1 MQAVLPC
8 HGSQPGNLISKP
20 VPFAPALQ
28 ATVFRALA
36 SCKTPVQNEPVKI
49 GYARVSTDDQSLAL
63 QRDALTQAGC
73 ATICEDAGVSGS
85 IERRPGLDQALALLG
100 QGDVLVTWRLD
111 RLGRSLP
118 HLIALVA
125 SLADRG
131 CGFLSLS
138 ENIDT
143 TSAGGKLVFH
153 IMGALAEFERALI
166 VERTRAGVA
175 AARKRGQHLGRRR
188 SLRPDQVQLA
198 SDTIAGGTQ
207 STSSMAQ
214 LLGVSKTTL
223 WRALKAA
230 EASDR

>member
-1 MQAVLPC
+1 M
-8 HGSQPGNLISKP
+8 
-20 VPFAPALQ
+20 
-28 ATVFRALA
+28 
-36 SCKTPVQNEPVKI
+36 KI

-63 QRDALTQAGC
+63 QRDALTLAGC
-73 ATICEDAGVSGS
+73 KMICEDSGVSGS
-85 IERRPGLDQALALLG
+85 VERRPGLDQALKLLG

-118 HLIALVA
+118 HLITLVTG
-125 SLADRG
+125 LADRG

-175 AARKRGQHLGRRR
+175 AARKRGQHLGRRKA
-188 SLRPDQVQLA
+188 LRPDQVQLA
-198 SDTIAGGTQ
+198 RDTIATGGQ
-207 STSSMAQ
+207 SIASMAQ
-214 LLGVSKTTL
+214 LLEVSKTTL
-223 WRALKAA
+223 WRALRHDGAGQ
-230 EASDR
+230 